1 MKNHVRTVVPAE
13 FPELKT
19 LVWNRD
25 ASRPIAAEE
34 AFQLYERNWRHVNTD
49 RLTPAEAD
57 LIRRL
62 TDQFGN
68 GIFLAH

>member
-1 MKNHVRTVVPAE
+1 MKGPVGSIVPAE
-13 FPELKT
+13 FPELKM

-25 ASRPIAAEE
+25 PARPIAAEE
-34 AFQLYERNWRHVNTD
+34 AFHLYERNWRHVNAD
-49 RLTPAEAD
+49 RLTPREAQ

-68 GIFLAH
+68 GVFLGR